1 MPPEERPRLIVVVPV
16 YNHAATVGQVVR
28 EVLLELPRL
37 AARFPDAYVHP
48 RCIVMDD
55 GSRDAPN
62 KALEDLDVIYLR
74 HPSNKGKG
82 AAILTTAVT
91 ARDLG
96 MTHLLTLDA
105 DGQHAPADMAS
116 FVQALLAEPHAVHVG
131 ERDFDGADVPKAS
144 RFGRSFS
151 NFWLRVHTGIRLADS
166 QSGFRLYPLA
176 VLLHLR
182 LWERRYAFEIEVLVK
197 AAWAGFPLRDVPIHV
212 HYPEKGRRVSHFRKL
227 RDNVDISL
235 LNTRLT
241 MRSLLPWPHKRL
253 DPADDTGERFRVV
266 RPLASI
272 NRLLGQGVPPRELGL
287 SSGLGVLIGALPI
300 FGLHTVA
307 VLMAAALLGR
317 NKLVALGANQLCM
330 PPVVPA
336 LCIEAGYFL
345 RHGRFLTEISLETL
359 GYQAPQR
366 LLEWLLGSLVL
377 GPILAVLV
385 GGSFYLLGHYFRWQ
399 GRLLRQGTQV
409 VTQVGA
415 RLRPHAPP
423 PNPDTE
429 HQESRWTSRSIG
441 GRLQHQFFYLLIR
454 LGGRPLAYGFLRVV
468 ALWYVLFRPSVR
480 RRTYHYITRRFP
492 EARGLELPRHGF
504 RQSVSF
510 GESLIDRAAL
520 GILGPDSCRAEFS
533 HGRERLAALLRGE
546 KGVILL
552 GAHVGC
558 WQAAMASVDF
568 LQRPV
573 NMLLRRDTAD
583 LDRHWYEHRGAE
595 SPFRIIDPSEYLGG
609 ALEMLAALKRGEVL
623 CLMGDREQESG
634 GGERNQG
641 RAPFLGQEAVFPVS
655 PYVLAAASG
664 APIAVL
670 FSHKA
675 PDGSHQLECPT
686 IMHVPPRGGLAD
698 AGRGPDI
705 WHPWLLE
712 YAGRLEAYCRE
723 HPYQFYN
730 FHDMWRPAATP
741 QERHQ

>member
-1 MPPEERPRLIVVVPV
+1 MPPEEKPRLVVVVPV
-16 YNHAATVGQVVR
+16 YNHAATLGQVVR
-28 EVLLELPRL
+28 GVMLELPRL
-37 AARFPDAYVHP
+37 AARFPDCYIHP

-62 KALEDLDVIYLR
+62 KALEALDVLYLR
-74 HPSNKGKG
+74 HPVNKGKG
-82 AAILTTAVT
+82 AAILTATVT

-105 DGQHAPADMAS
+105 DGQHAPADMGS
-116 FVQALLAEPHAVHVG
+116 FVQALLAEPHAIHVG
-131 ERDFDGADVPKAS
+131 ERDFDSANVPRAS

-151 NFWLRVHTGIRLADS
+151 NFWLRVHTGLRLADS

-176 VLLHLR
+176 ALLNLR
-182 LWERRYAFEIEVLVK
+182 LWERRYAFEVEVLVK
-197 AAWAGFPLRDVPIHV
+197 AAWAGFPLRDVPVSV
-212 HYPEKGRRVSHFRKL
+212 HYPEKGRRVSHFHKL

-235 LNTRLT
+235 LNARLT

-253 DPADDTGERFRVV
+253 VPADDTGERFTVV
-266 RPLASI
+266 RPLASVK
-272 NRLLGQGVPPRELGL
+272 RLLAQGVPPRELGL

-307 VLMAAALLGR
+307 VLMAATLLGR

-336 LCIEAGYFL
+336 LCIAVGYYL

-377 GPILAVLV
+377 GPILALLV
-385 GGSFYLLGHYFRWQ
+385 GGLFFLLGHFFRWQ
-399 GRLLRQGTQV
+399 NKLLRQGAQ
-409 VTQVGA
+409 
-415 RLRPHAPP
+415 HFAPP
-423 PNPDTE
+423 ALQDVARPTGG
-429 HQESRWTSRSIG
+429 SRWTSRSIG

-454 LGGRPLAYGFLRVV
+454 LGGRPLAYGFLRIV
-468 ALWYVLFRPSVR
+468 ALWYVLCRPSVR
-480 RRTYHYITRRFP
+480 GRTYHYLRRRFP
-492 EARGLELPRHGF
+492 QARGLELLRHGF

-520 GILGPDSCRAEFS
+520 GILGPQSCRAEFTR
-533 HGRERLAALLRGE
+533 GRERLLSLLSLD
-546 KGVILL
+546 KGIILL

-583 LDRHWYEHRGAE
+583 LDRHWFEHRGTE
-595 SPFRIIDPSEYLGG
+595 SPFRIIDPSGYLGG
-609 ALEMLAALKRGEVL
+609 SLEMLSVLRRGEVL
-623 CLMGDREQESG
+623 CLMGDREQDNG
-634 GGERNQG
+634 DERNVI
-641 RAPFLGQEAVFPVS
+641 RAPFLGQEAAFPVS

-664 APIAVL
+664 APVALL

-675 PDGSHQLECPT
+675 PDGSHRLECPA
-686 IMHVPPRGGLAD
+686 ILHVPPRDELVH
-698 AGRGPDI
+698 AGRGPDA
-705 WHPWLLE
+705 WLPWLQE
-712 YAGRLEAYCRE
+712 YASRLEAYCRE

-741 QERHQ
+741 QEKHQ